1 MESLYTKYR
10 PAVFQDVVGQTHVVS
25 TLQNAVLEHKIG
37 HAYLFCGPR
46 GTGKTTMARLFA
58 KALLCASPQ
67 NGLPCGV
74 CETCKNIAQGIHPDV
89 FELDAASRTGVD
101 NVREEIID
109 RVNYAPLKGA
119 YKIYIIDEVH
129 MLTASAFN
137 ALLKTLEEPPSHVV
151 FILCT
156 TEPHK
161 ILATI
166 LSRVMRFDFHR
177 IKSDEMFAH
186 LQKVCTLEHF
196 SADDEALKL
205 IVEHAQGGMRDALS
219 SLEQISV
226 FGKGVISKRLVEDML
241 GATSQTNL
249 TALVQSL
256 ALRDTK
262 RLFEEIASLCEQG
275 KSIVQAACEL
285 AEYMRDVYLAKTLM
299 ESRLTLD
306 DYAELFTCG
315 VATSQLEA
323 DAQAFKNVR
332 HIAYVLNVVVDM
344 ISHIK
349 TAANPRLTFE
359 LYSCRMIHP
368 VVTNSSPALIKRL
381 EAVETQLAQLT
392 SGPSQ
397 QSGAFAAHAPVQHA
411 ARVQPVQKASV
422 QQSGY
427 QPLQQH
433 VQPYAP
439 QHVQQRAQQMP
450 QQPAQQQAQQMPQQP
465 VQPPIQAH
473 TSRPTQQPSQATA
486 APLSQGTADKSQLQR
501 MWKQVVDKLM
511 EVNPSRGSLLTNAE
525 IRSDDGTRLVIELPI
540 GSSFA
545 TKMLAEPSI
554 SALVQSCVA
563 PIFGNRKL
571 VYAESSLQQ
580 TNIAR
585 AHAAQTPAPKPIT
598 APAPSTSSVS
608 ISAPTPVSTP
618 PVATPAPVPAQA
630 PAVAPVPT
638 PSVAPAPAPQPK
650 SVSTPMPQPTQSVAP
665 QDTTPS
671 VQSASNGASSAR
683 AHEKTVAT
691 ETLPPSSPALSQQE
705 QDPQQTIPRKATRAQ
720 TQKILDM
727 LTEAFGEGVKPRIE
741 SRESLE

>member
-299 ESRLTLD
+299 EQHLTLD

-392 SGPSQ
+392 SGSPQ
-397 QSGAFAAHAPVQHA
+397 QSGLSAAHGPVQHTA
-411 ARVQPVQKASV
+411 HVQSASNTSV
-422 QQSGY
+422 QQR
-427 QPLQQH
+427 
-433 VQPYAP
+433 
-439 QHVQQRAQQMP
+439 VQQTP
-450 QQPAQQQAQQMPQQP
+450 QQPIQQQAQQMPQQP

-585 AHAAQTPAPKPIT
+585 THAAQIPAAKPIA

-630 PAVAPVPT
+630 PAAAPVPT
-638 PSVAPAPAPQPK
+638 PSVAPAPVPQPK
-650 SVSTPMPQPTQSVAP
+650 SVSTPTPQPTQSAAP
-665 QDTTPS
+665 QNATPS
-671 VQSASNGASSAR
+671 VQSVSNGASSAR

>member
-58 KALLCASPQ
+58 KALLCTSPQ

-137 ALLKTLEEPPSHVV
+137 ALLKTLEEPPAHVV

-177 IKSDEMFAH
+177 IKSDEMFVH

-285 AEYMRDVYLAKTLM
+285 AEYTRDVYLAKTLT
-299 ESRLTLD
+299 EQHLTLD
-306 DYAELFTCG
+306 DYAELFTCD

-392 SGPSQ
+392 SGSPQ
-397 QSGAFAAHAPVQHA
+397 QSGLSAAHAPVQHTA
-411 ARVQPVQKASV
+411 HVQSASNTSV
-422 QQSGY
+422 QQFRY
-427 QPLQQH
+427 QPLQQTA
-433 VQPYAP
+433 Q
-439 QHVQQRAQQMP
+439 QRVQQPMQQHAQQSI
-450 QQPAQQQAQQMPQQP
+450 QQQAQQMPQQP
-465 VQPPIQAH
+465 AQPPIQAH

-486 APLSQGTADKSQLQR
+486 EPLSQGTADKSQLQR

-585 AHAAQTPAPKPIT
+585 AHAAQTPAAKPIT
-598 APAPSTSSVS
+598 APAPSASSVS
-608 ISAPTPVSTP
+608 ISAPTPVSTT
-618 PVATPAPVPAQA
+618 PVATPAPASV
-630 PAVAPVPT
+630 PAVAPVSAPAPT
-638 PSVAPAPAPQPK
+638 PAPAPQPK
-650 SVSTPMPQPTQSVAP
+650 SVSTPTPQPTQSAAP
-665 QDTTPS
+665 QNAKPS
-671 VQSASNGASSAR
+671 SQSVSNGATSAR

-727 LTEAFGEGVKPRIE
+727 LTEAFGEGVKPRVE

>member
-58 KALLCASPQ
+58 KALLCTSPQ

-177 IKSDEMFAH
+177 IKGDEMFAH

-285 AEYMRDVYLAKTLM
+285 AEYTRDVYLAKTLM
-299 ESRLTLD
+299 ESRLALD

-392 SGPSQ
+392 SGYLQ
-397 QSGAFAAHAPVQHA
+397 QSGASTAHTPVQHE
-411 ARVQPVQKASV
+411 ARVQPAQKASV

-427 QPLQQH
+427 QPVQQPAQMRTP
-433 VQPYAP
+433 QPAQQRAQQMPQQPAQPPAP
-439 QHVQQRAQQMP
+439 QPVQQRAQQMP
-450 QQPAQQQAQQMPQQP
+450 QQPAQ
-465 VQPPIQAH
+465 PPIQA
-473 TSRPTQQPSQATA
+473 RKPQPAQQPSQATA
-486 APLSQGTADKSQLQR
+486 APMSQGTADKSQLQR
-501 MWKQVVDKLM
+501 MWKQTVDKLM

-525 IRSDDGTRLVIELPI
+525 IRSDDGVRLVIELPI

-585 AHAAQTPAPKPIT
+585 AQAAQTPATTPVAAPTPTPAIT
-598 APAPSTSSVS
+598 SAPGSAPAP
-608 ISAPTPVSTP
+608 A
-618 PVATPAPVPAQA
+618 PAPA
-630 PAVAPVPT
+630 PAAAPVPT

-650 SVSTPMPQPTQSVAP
+650 GVSTPTAKPMQPAAPQNAIPSAQSV
-665 QDTTPS
+665 S
-671 VQSASNGASSAR
+671 NSAASAR
-683 AHEKTVAT
+683 VHEKTVAP
-691 ETLPPSSPALSQQE
+691 ETVPSSSPTPSSQE
-705 QDPQQTIPRKATRAQ
+705 QDPQHTIPRKATRAQ

-727 LTEAFGEGVKPRIE
+727 LTEAFGEGVKPRME
-741 SRESLE
+741 TRETSE

>member
-58 KALLCASPQ
+58 KALLCTSPQ

-137 ALLKTLEEPPSHVV
+137 ALLKTLEEPPAHVV

-177 IKSDEMFAH
+177 IKGDEMFAH

-226 FGKGVISKRLVEDML
+226 FGKGVISKHLVEDML

-262 RLFEEIASLCEQG
+262 RLFEELASLCEQG

-299 ESRLTLD
+299 ESRLALD

-368 VVTNSSPALIKRL
+368 VLTNSSPALIKRL

-392 SGPSQ
+392 SGSPQ
-397 QSGAFAAHAPVQHA
+397 QSGLSAAHEPVQHTT
-411 ARVQPVQKASV
+411 RVQS
-422 QQSGY
+422 
-427 QPLQQH
+427 
-433 VQPYAP
+433 AP
-439 QHVQQRAQQMP
+439 KTSAQQRVQQMP
-450 QQPAQQQAQQMPQQP
+450 QQPAQ
-465 VQPPIQAH
+465 PPIQA
-473 TSRPTQQPSQATA
+473 RKPQPAQQPSQATA

-525 IRSDDGTRLVIELPI
+525 IRSDDGARLVIELPI

-585 AHAAQTPAPKPIT
+585 AHAVQTPATAPAAAPTPTPGIAP
-598 APAPSTSSVS
+598 APAPSAVL
-608 ISAPTPVSTP
+608 V
-618 PVATPAPVPAQA
+618 PAPA
-630 PAVAPVPT
+630 PAAAPVPT

-650 SVSTPMPQPTQSVAP
+650 GVSTPTAKPTQSAAP
-665 QDTTPS
+665 QNAVPS
-671 VQSASNGASSAR
+671 AQSVSHSTEPAR
-683 AHEKTVAT
+683 VHEKTAT
-691 ETLPPSSPALSQQE
+691 PETASSSSPTPSSQE
-705 QDPQQTIPRKATRAQ
+705 QDPQHTIPRKATRAQ

-727 LTEAFGEGVKPRIE
+727 LTEAFGEGVKPRME
-741 SRESLE
+741 TRESLE

>member
-58 KALLCASPQ
+58 KALLCTSPQ

-177 IKSDEMFAH
+177 IKGDEMFAH

-285 AEYMRDVYLAKTLM
+285 AEYTRDVYLAKTLM
-299 ESRLTLD
+299 ESRLALD

-392 SGPSQ
+392 SGSPQ
-397 QSGAFAAHAPVQHA
+397 QSGLSAAHGPVQHTA
-411 ARVQPVQKASV
+411 HVQSASNTSV
-422 QQSGY
+422 QQFRY
-427 QPLQQH
+427 QPLQQTA
-433 VQPYAP
+433 Q
-439 QHVQQRAQQMP
+439 QRVQQPMQQHAQQSI
-450 QQPAQQQAQQMPQQP
+450 QQQAQQMPQQP
-465 VQPPIQAH
+465 AQPPIQAH

-486 APLSQGTADKSQLQR
+486 APLSQGAADKSQLQR

-525 IRSDDGTRLVIELPI
+525 IRSDDGARLVIELPI

-585 AHAAQTPAPKPIT
+585 AHAAQTPAAKPIT
-598 APAPSTSSVS
+598 VPAPSTSSVS

-618 PVATPAPVPAQA
+618 SVATPAPVPAQA

-638 PSVAPAPAPQPK
+638 PSVAPTPAPQPK
-650 SVSTPMPQPTQSVAP
+650 SASTPTPQPTQSVAP
-665 QDTTPS
+665 QDTIPS

>member
-392 SGPSQ
+392 SGYLQ
-397 QSGAFAAHAPVQHA
+397 QSGASTAHTPVQHE
-411 ARVQPVQKASV
+411 ARVQPAQKASV

-427 QPLQQH
+427 QPVQQ
-433 VQPYAP
+433 PA
-439 QHVQQRAQQMP
+439 QQRAQQMP
-450 QQPAQQQAQQMPQQP
+450 QQPAQ
-465 VQPPIQAH
+465 PPIQA
-473 TSRPTQQPSQATA
+473 RVPQPAQQPSQATA
-486 APLSQGTADKSQLQR
+486 VPMSQGTADKSQLQR
-501 MWKQVVDKLM
+501 MWKQTVDKLM

-525 IRSDDGTRLVIELPI
+525 IRSDDGVRLVIELPI

-585 AHAAQTPAPKPIT
+585 AQAAQTPATAPVAAPTPTPAIT
-598 APAPSTSSVS
+598 SALGSAPAP
-608 ISAPTPVSTP
+608 A
-618 PVATPAPVPAQA
+618 PAPA
-630 PAVAPVPT
+630 PAAAPVPT

-650 SVSTPMPQPTQSVAP
+650 GVSTPTAKPTQPAAP
-665 QDTTPS
+665 QNAIPS
-671 VQSASNGASSAR
+671 AQSVSHSTEPAR
-683 AHEKTVAT
+683 AHEKTVAP
-691 ETLPPSSPALSQQE
+691 ETASSSSPTPSSQE
-705 QDPQQTIPRKATRAQ
+705 QDPQHAIPRKATRAQ

-727 LTEAFGEGVKPRIE
+727 LTEAFGEGVKPRME
-741 SRESLE
+741 TRETSE

>member
-58 KALLCASPQ
+58 KALLCTSPQ

-137 ALLKTLEEPPSHVV
+137 ALLKTLEEPPAHVV

-177 IKSDEMFAH
+177 IKGDEMFAH

-285 AEYMRDVYLAKTLM
+285 AEYTRDVYLAKTLM
-299 ESRLTLD
+299 ESRLALD

-368 VVTNSSPALIKRL
+368 VLTNSSPALIKRL

-392 SGPSQ
+392 SGSPQ
-397 QSGAFAAHAPVQHA
+397 QSGLSAAHEPVQHTT
-411 ARVQPVQKASV
+411 RVQS
-422 QQSGY
+422 
-427 QPLQQH
+427 
-433 VQPYAP
+433 AP
-439 QHVQQRAQQMP
+439 KTSAQQRVQQMP
-450 QQPAQQQAQQMPQQP
+450 QQPMQQQAQQMPQQP
-465 VQPPIQAH
+465 AQPPIQA
-473 TSRPTQQPSQATA
+473 RKPQPAQQPSQATA

-525 IRSDDGTRLVIELPI
+525 IRSDDGARLVIELPI

-585 AHAAQTPAPKPIT
+585 AHAAQIPAAKPIA

-630 PAVAPVPT
+630 PAAAPVPT

-650 SVSTPMPQPTQSVAP
+650 SVSTPTSQPTQSVAP
-665 QDTTPS
+665 QNATPS
-671 VQSASNGASSAR
+671 VQSVSNAAASAR
-683 AHEKTVAT
+683 AHEKTAT
-691 ETLPPSSPALSQQE
+691 PETVPSSSPASSSQE

>member
-285 AEYMRDVYLAKTLM
+285 AEYMRDVYLAKTLT
-299 ESRLTLD
+299 EQHLTLD
-306 DYAELFTCG
+306 DYAELFTCD

-392 SGPSQ
+392 SGSPQ
-397 QSGAFAAHAPVQHA
+397 QSGLSAAHAPVQHTA
-411 ARVQPVQKASV
+411 HVQSASNTSV
-422 QQSGY
+422 QQFRY
-427 QPLQQH
+427 QPLQQTA
-433 VQPYAP
+433 Q
-439 QHVQQRAQQMP
+439 QRVQQPMQQHAQQSI
-450 QQPAQQQAQQMPQQP
+450 QQQAQQMPQQP
-465 VQPPIQAH
+465 AQPPIQAH

-486 APLSQGTADKSQLQR
+486 EPLSQGTADKSQLQR

-585 AHAAQTPAPKPIT
+585 AHAAQTPAAKPIT
-598 APAPSTSSVS
+598 APAPSASSVS
-608 ISAPTPVSTP
+608 ISAPTPVSTT
-618 PVATPAPVPAQA
+618 PVATPAPASV
-630 PAVAPVPT
+630 PAVAPVSAPAPT
-638 PSVAPAPAPQPK
+638 PAPAPQPK
-650 SVSTPMPQPTQSVAP
+650 SVSTPTPQPTQSAAP
-665 QDTTPS
+665 QNAKPS
-671 VQSASNGASSAR
+671 SQSVSNGATSAR

-727 LTEAFGEGVKPRIE
+727 LTEAFGEGVKPRME
-741 SRESLE
+741 TRETSE

>member
-58 KALLCASPQ
+58 KALLCTSPQ

-177 IKSDEMFAH
+177 IKDDEMFAH

-285 AEYMRDVYLAKTLM
+285 AEYTRDVYLAKTLM
-299 ESRLTLD
+299 EQHLTLD

-392 SGPSQ
+392 SGSPQ
-397 QSGAFAAHAPVQHA
+397 QSGLSAAHGPVQHTA
-411 ARVQPVQKASV
+411 HVQSASNTSV
-422 QQSGY
+422 QQFRY
-427 QPLQQH
+427 QPLQQTA
-433 VQPYAP
+433 Q
-439 QHVQQRAQQMP
+439 QRVQQPMQQHAQQSM
-450 QQPAQQQAQQMPQQP
+450 QQQAQQMPQQP
-465 VQPPIQAH
+465 VQPPIQA
-473 TSRPTQQPSQATA
+473 RKPQPAQQPSQATA
-486 APLSQGTADKSQLQR
+486 APLSQGAADKSQLQR

-525 IRSDDGTRLVIELPI
+525 IRSDDGARLVIELPI

-585 AHAAQTPAPKPIT
+585 AHAAQTPAAKPIT
-598 APAPSTSSVS
+598 VPAPSTSSVS

-618 PVATPAPVPAQA
+618 SVATPAPVPAQA

-638 PSVAPAPAPQPK
+638 PSVAPTPAPQPK
-650 SVSTPMPQPTQSVAP
+650 SASTPTPQPTQSVAP

>member
-58 KALLCASPQ
+58 KALLCTSPQ
-67 NGLPCGV
+67 KGLPCGV

-299 ESRLTLD
+299 EQHLTLD

-392 SGPSQ
+392 SGSPQ
-397 QSGAFAAHAPVQHA
+397 QSGLSAAHGPVQHTA
-411 ARVQPVQKASV
+411 HVQSASNTSV
-422 QQSGY
+422 QQFRY
-427 QPLQQH
+427 QPLQQTA
-433 VQPYAP
+433 Q
-439 QHVQQRAQQMP
+439 QRVQQPMQQHAQQSI
-450 QQPAQQQAQQMPQQP
+450 QQQAQQMPQQP
-465 VQPPIQAH
+465 AQPPIQAH

-486 APLSQGTADKSQLQR
+486 EPLSQGTADKSQLQR

-525 IRSDDGTRLVIELPI
+525 IRSDDGVRLVIELPI

-585 AHAAQTPAPKPIT
+585 AQAAQIPATAPVAAPTPAPAI
-598 APAPSTSSVS
+598 APAPAPAP
-608 ISAPTPVSTP
+608 APTV
-618 PVATPAPVPAQA
+618 APVPA
-630 PAVAPVPT
+630 

-650 SVSTPMPQPTQSVAP
+650 GVSTPTAKPTQSAAP
-665 QDTTPS
+665 QNAVPS
-671 VQSASNGASSAR
+671 AQSVSHSTEPAR
-683 AHEKTVAT
+683 VHEKTAT
-691 ETLPPSSPALSQQE
+691 PETASSSSPTPSSQE
-705 QDPQQTIPRKATRAQ
+705 QDPQHTIPRKATRAQ

-727 LTEAFGEGVKPRIE
+727 LTEAFGEGVKPRME
-741 SRESLE
+741 TRESLE

>member
-177 IKSDEMFAH
+177 IKGDEMFAH

-392 SGPSQ
+392 SAPSQ

-411 ARVQPVQKASV
+411 ARVQPAQKASV

-427 QPLQQH
+427 QPLQQPAQTRTP
-433 VQPYAP
+433 QP
-439 QHVQQRAQQMP
+439 VQQRAQQMP
-450 QQPAQQQAQQMPQQP
+450 PQPAQPPIQTRTPQPAQQ
-465 VQPPIQAH
+465 
-473 TSRPTQQPSQATA
+473 PSQSIA
-486 APLSQGTADKSQLQR
+486 APISQGTADKSQLQR

-525 IRSDDGTRLVIELPI
+525 IRSDDGARLVIELPI

-585 AHAAQTPAPKPIT
+585 AQAAQTPATTPVAAPT
-598 APAPSTSSVS
+598 PAPAPSAV
-608 ISAPTPVSTP
+608 SAPAPAS
-618 PVATPAPVPAQA
+618 APV
-630 PAVAPVPT
+630 PAVAPVPA
-638 PSVAPAPAPQPK
+638 PSVAPAPTSQPK
-650 SVSTPMPQPTQSVAP
+650 GVSTPTAKPTQSAATQNAVPSAQSVSNSAAP
-665 QDTTPS
+665 
-671 VQSASNGASSAR
+671 AR
-683 AHEKTVAT
+683 VHEKTAT
-691 ETLPPSSPALSQQE
+691 PEAVPSSSPASSSQE
-705 QDPQQTIPRKATRAQ
+705 QDPQHTIPRKATRAQ

-727 LTEAFGEGVKPRIE
+727 LTEAFGEGVKPRME
-741 SRESLE
+741 TRESLE

>member
-58 KALLCASPQ
+58 KALLCTSPQ

-137 ALLKTLEEPPSHVV
+137 ALLKTLEEPPAHVV

-177 IKSDEMFAH
+177 IKGDEMFAH

-226 FGKGVISKRLVEDML
+226 FGKGVISKHLVEDML

-299 ESRLTLD
+299 ESRLALD

-368 VVTNSSPALIKRL
+368 VLTNSSPALIKRL

-392 SGPSQ
+392 SGSPQ
-397 QSGAFAAHAPVQHA
+397 QSGLSAAHEPVQHTT
-411 ARVQPVQKASV
+411 RVQS
-422 QQSGY
+422 
-427 QPLQQH
+427 
-433 VQPYAP
+433 AP
-439 QHVQQRAQQMP
+439 KTSAQQRVQQMP
-450 QQPAQQQAQQMPQQP
+450 QQPMQQQAQQMPQQP
-465 VQPPIQAH
+465 AQPPIQA
-473 TSRPTQQPSQATA
+473 RKPQPAQQPSQATA

-525 IRSDDGTRLVIELPI
+525 IRSDDGARLVIELPI

-585 AHAAQTPAPKPIT
+585 AHAVQTPATAPAAAPTPTPGIAP
-598 APAPSTSSVS
+598 APAPSAVL
-608 ISAPTPVSTP
+608 V
-618 PVATPAPVPAQA
+618 PAPA
-630 PAVAPVPT
+630 PAAAPVPT

-650 SVSTPMPQPTQSVAP
+650 SVSTPTSQPTQSVAP
-665 QDTTPS
+665 QNATPS
-671 VQSASNGASSAR
+671 VQSVSNAAASAR
-683 AHEKTVAT
+683 AHEKTAT
-691 ETLPPSSPALSQQE
+691 PETVPSSSPASSSQE

-727 LTEAFGEGVKPRIE
+727 LTEAFGEGVKPRME

>member
-299 ESRLTLD
+299 EQHLTLD

-368 VVTNSSPALIKRL
+368 VLTNSSPALIKRL

-392 SGPSQ
+392 SGSPQ
-397 QSGAFAAHAPVQHA
+397 QSGLSAAHAPVQHT
-411 ARVQPVQKASV
+411 ARVQSASNTSV
-422 QQSGY
+422 QQSRY
-427 QPLQQH
+427 QPLQQPA
-433 VQPYAP
+433 Q
-439 QHVQQRAQQMP
+439 QRVQQSIQQQAQQP
-450 QQPAQQQAQQMPQQP
+450 IQQQAQQMPQQP
-465 VQPPIQAH
+465 VQPPIQA
-473 TSRPTQQPSQATA
+473 RKPQPTQQPSQATA

-585 AHAAQTPAPKPIT
+585 AHAAQTPAAKPIT
-598 APAPSTSSVS
+598 VPAPSTSSVS

-618 PVATPAPVPAQA
+618 SVATPAPVPAQA

-650 SVSTPMPQPTQSVAP
+650 GVSTPTSQPKQSVAP
-665 QDTTPS
+665 QNATPS

-683 AHEKTVAT
+683 AHEKTVAP
-691 ETLPPSSPALSQQE
+691 ETASSSSPTPSSQE
-705 QDPQQTIPRKATRAQ
+705 QDPQHAIPRKATRAQ

-727 LTEAFGEGVKPRIE
+727 LTEAFGEGVKPRME
-741 SRESLE
+741 TRETSE

>member
-58 KALLCASPQ
+58 KALLCTSPQ

-137 ALLKTLEEPPSHVV
+137 ALLKTLEEPPAHVV

-177 IKSDEMFAH
+177 IKGDEMFAH

-285 AEYMRDVYLAKTLM
+285 AEYTRDVYLAKTLM
-299 ESRLTLD
+299 ESRLALD

-392 SGPSQ
+392 SGSPQ
-397 QSGAFAAHAPVQHA
+397 QSGLSAAHAPVQHTA
-411 ARVQPVQKASV
+411 HVQSASNTSV
-422 QQSGY
+422 QQFRY
-427 QPLQQH
+427 QPLQQTA
-433 VQPYAP
+433 Q
-439 QHVQQRAQQMP
+439 QRVQQPMQQHAQQSI
-450 QQPAQQQAQQMPQQP
+450 QQQAQQMPQQP
-465 VQPPIQAH
+465 AQPPIQAH

-486 APLSQGTADKSQLQR
+486 EPLSQGTADKSQLQR

-525 IRSDDGTRLVIELPI
+525 IRSDDGARLVIELPI

-585 AHAAQTPAPKPIT
+585 AHAAQIPAAKPIA

-608 ISAPTPVSTP
+608 ISAPTPVSTT

-638 PSVAPAPAPQPK
+638 PSVAPQPK
-650 SVSTPMPQPTQSVAP
+650 TVSTPTPQPTQSVAP
-665 QDTTPS
+665 QNATPS
-671 VQSASNGASSAR
+671 VQSASNNVASTH

-691 ETLPPSSPALSQQE
+691 ETVPPSSPAPFQQE

>member
-58 KALLCASPQ
+58 KALLCTSPQ

-450 QQPAQQQAQQMPQQP
+450 QQP
-465 VQPPIQAH
+465 VQPPIQA
-473 TSRPTQQPSQATA
+473 RKPQLAQQPSQATA

-525 IRSDDGTRLVIELPI
+525 IRSDDGVRLVIELPI

-585 AHAAQTPAPKPIT
+585 AQAAQIPATAPVAAPTPAPAI
-598 APAPSTSSVS
+598 APAP
-608 ISAPTPVSTP
+608 A
-618 PVATPAPVPAQA
+618 
-630 PAVAPVPT
+630 

-650 SVSTPMPQPTQSVAP
+650 GVSTPTAKPTQSAAP
-665 QDTTPS
+665 QNAVPS
-671 VQSASNGASSAR
+671 AQSVSHSTEPAR
-683 AHEKTVAT
+683 VHEKTAT
-691 ETLPPSSPALSQQE
+691 PETASSSSPTPSSQE

>member
-58 KALLCASPQ
+58 KALLCTSPQ

-177 IKSDEMFAH
+177 IKGDEMFAH

-226 FGKGVISKRLVEDML
+226 FGKGVISKHLVEDML

-299 ESRLTLD
+299 ESRLALD

-368 VVTNSSPALIKRL
+368 VLTNSSPALIKRL

-392 SGPSQ
+392 SGSPQ
-397 QSGAFAAHAPVQHA
+397 QSGLSAAHEPVQHTT
-411 ARVQPVQKASV
+411 RVQS
-422 QQSGY
+422 
-427 QPLQQH
+427 
-433 VQPYAP
+433 AP
-439 QHVQQRAQQMP
+439 KTSAQQRVQQMP
-450 QQPAQQQAQQMPQQP
+450 QQPMQQQAQQMPQQP
-465 VQPPIQAH
+465 AQPPIQA
-473 TSRPTQQPSQATA
+473 RKPQPAQQPSQATA

-525 IRSDDGTRLVIELPI
+525 IRSDDGARLVIELPI

-585 AHAAQTPAPKPIT
+585 AQAAQIPATAPAAAPTPTPGIAP
-598 APAPSTSSVS
+598 APAPSAVL
-608 ISAPTPVSTP
+608 V
-618 PVATPAPVPAQA
+618 PAPA
-630 PAVAPVPT
+630 PAAAPVPT

-650 SVSTPMPQPTQSVAP
+650 SVSTPTSQPTQSVAP
-665 QDTTPS
+665 QNATPS
-671 VQSASNGASSAR
+671 VQSVSNAAASAR
-683 AHEKTVAT
+683 AHEKTAT
-691 ETLPPSSPALSQQE
+691 PETVPSSSPASSSQE

-727 LTEAFGEGVKPRIE
+727 LTEAFGEGVKPRME

>member
-58 KALLCASPQ
+58 KALLCTSPQ

-137 ALLKTLEEPPSHVV
+137 ALLKTLEEPPAHVV

-177 IKSDEMFAH
+177 IKGDEMFAH

-299 ESRLTLD
+299 ESRLALD

-392 SGPSQ
+392 SGSPQ
-397 QSGAFAAHAPVQHA
+397 QSGLSAAHAPVQHTA
-411 ARVQPVQKASV
+411 HVQSASNTSV
-422 QQSGY
+422 QQFRY
-427 QPLQQH
+427 QPLQQTA
-433 VQPYAP
+433 Q
-439 QHVQQRAQQMP
+439 QRVQQPMQQHAQQSI
-450 QQPAQQQAQQMPQQP
+450 QQQAQQMPQQP
-465 VQPPIQAH
+465 AQPPIQAH

-486 APLSQGTADKSQLQR
+486 EPLSQGTADKSQLQR

-585 AHAAQTPAPKPIT
+585 AHAAQIPAAKPIA

-650 SVSTPMPQPTQSVAP
+650 SASTPTLQPTQSVAP
-665 QDTTPS
+665 QNTTPS
-671 VQSASNGASSAR
+671 VQSVSNGAASAR

-691 ETLPPSSPALSQQE
+691 EPSHPSSPALSQQE

>member
-392 SGPSQ
+392 SGYLQ
-397 QSGAFAAHAPVQHA
+397 QSGASTAHTPVQHE
-411 ARVQPVQKASV
+411 ARVQPAQKASV

-427 QPLQQH
+427 QPVQQ
-433 VQPYAP
+433 PA
-439 QHVQQRAQQMP
+439 QQRAQQMP
-450 QQPAQQQAQQMPQQP
+450 QQPAQ
-465 VQPPIQAH
+465 PPIQA
-473 TSRPTQQPSQATA
+473 RVPQPAQQPSQATA
-486 APLSQGTADKSQLQR
+486 VPMSQGTADKSQLQR
-501 MWKQVVDKLM
+501 MWKQTVDKLM

-525 IRSDDGTRLVIELPI
+525 IRSDDGVRLVIELPI

-585 AHAAQTPAPKPIT
+585 AQAAQTPATTPVAAPTPTPAIT
-598 APAPSTSSVS
+598 SAPGSAPAP
-608 ISAPTPVSTP
+608 A
-618 PVATPAPVPAQA
+618 PAPA
-630 PAVAPVPT
+630 PAAAPVPT

>member
-285 AEYMRDVYLAKTLM
+285 AEYMRDVYLAKTLT
-299 ESRLTLD
+299 EQHLTLD
-306 DYAELFTCG
+306 DYAELFTCD

-392 SGPSQ
+392 SGYLQ
-397 QSGAFAAHAPVQHA
+397 QSGLSAAHAPVQHTA
-411 ARVQPVQKASV
+411 HVQSASNTSV
-422 QQSGY
+422 QQFRY
-427 QPLQQH
+427 QPLQQTA
-433 VQPYAP
+433 Q
-439 QHVQQRAQQMP
+439 QRVQQPMQQHAQQSI
-450 QQPAQQQAQQMPQQP
+450 QQQAQQMPQQP
-465 VQPPIQAH
+465 AQPPIQAH

-486 APLSQGTADKSQLQR
+486 EPLSQGTADKSQLQR

-585 AHAAQTPAPKPIT
+585 AHAAQTPAAKPIT
-598 APAPSTSSVS
+598 APAPSASSVS
-608 ISAPTPVSTP
+608 ISAPTPVSTT
-618 PVATPAPVPAQA
+618 PVATPAPASV
-630 PAVAPVPT
+630 PAVAPVSAPAPT
-638 PSVAPAPAPQPK
+638 PAPAPQPK
-650 SVSTPMPQPTQSVAP
+650 SVSTPTPQPTQSAAP
-665 QDTTPS
+665 QNAKPS
-671 VQSASNGASSAR
+671 SQSVSNGATSAR
-683 AHEKTVAT
+683 AHEKPLAT
-691 ETLPPSSPALSQQE
+691 EPAHPSSPALSQQE

-727 LTEAFGEGVKPRIE
+727 LTEAFGEGVKPRVE

>member
-58 KALLCASPQ
+58 KALLCTSPQ

-177 IKSDEMFAH
+177 IKGDEMFAH

-226 FGKGVISKRLVEDML
+226 FGKGVISKHLVEDML

-299 ESRLTLD
+299 ESRLALD

-368 VVTNSSPALIKRL
+368 VLTNSSPALIKRL

-392 SGPSQ
+392 SGSPQ
-397 QSGAFAAHAPVQHA
+397 QSGLSAAHEPVQHTT
-411 ARVQPVQKASV
+411 RVQS
-422 QQSGY
+422 
-427 QPLQQH
+427 
-433 VQPYAP
+433 AP
-439 QHVQQRAQQMP
+439 KTSAQQRVQQMP
-450 QQPAQQQAQQMPQQP
+450 QQPMQQQAQQMPQQP
-465 VQPPIQAH
+465 AQPPIQA
-473 TSRPTQQPSQATA
+473 RKPQPAQQPSQATA

-525 IRSDDGTRLVIELPI
+525 IRSDDGARLVIELPI

-585 AHAAQTPAPKPIT
+585 TPAAQIPAAKPIA

-630 PAVAPVPT
+630 PAAAPVPT

-650 SVSTPMPQPTQSVAP
+650 SVSTPTSQPTQSVAP
-665 QDTTPS
+665 QNATPS
-671 VQSASNGASSAR
+671 VQSVSNAAASAR
-683 AHEKTVAT
+683 AHEKTAT
-691 ETLPPSSPALSQQE
+691 PETVPSSSPASSSQE

>member
-177 IKSDEMFAH
+177 IKGDEMFAH

-285 AEYMRDVYLAKTLM
+285 AEYMRDVYLVKTLM
-299 ESRLTLD
+299 ESRLALD

-392 SGPSQ
+392 SGYLQ
-397 QSGAFAAHAPVQHA
+397 QSGASTAHTPVQHE
-411 ARVQPVQKASV
+411 ARVQPAQKASV

-427 QPLQQH
+427 QPVQQ
-433 VQPYAP
+433 PA
-439 QHVQQRAQQMP
+439 QQRAQQMP
-450 QQPAQQQAQQMPQQP
+450 QQPAQ
-465 VQPPIQAH
+465 PPIQA
-473 TSRPTQQPSQATA
+473 RVPQPAQQPSQATA
-486 APLSQGTADKSQLQR
+486 VPMSQGTADKSQLQR
-501 MWKQVVDKLM
+501 MWKQTVDKLM

-525 IRSDDGTRLVIELPI
+525 IRSDDGVRLVIELPI

-585 AHAAQTPAPKPIT
+585 AQAAQTPATAPVAAPTPTPAIT
-598 APAPSTSSVS
+598 SALGSAPAP
-608 ISAPTPVSTP
+608 A
-618 PVATPAPVPAQA
+618 PAPA
-630 PAVAPVPT
+630 PAAAPVPT

-650 SVSTPMPQPTQSVAP
+650 GVSTPTAKPTQPAAP
-665 QDTTPS
+665 QNAIPS
-671 VQSASNGASSAR
+671 AQSVSHSTEPAR
-683 AHEKTVAT
+683 AHEKTVAP
-691 ETLPPSSPALSQQE
+691 ETASSSSPTPSSQE
-705 QDPQQTIPRKATRAQ
+705 QDPQHAIPRKATRAQ

-727 LTEAFGEGVKPRIE
+727 LTEAFGEGVKPRME
-741 SRESLE
+741 TRETSE

>member
-58 KALLCASPQ
+58 KALLCTSPQ

-285 AEYMRDVYLAKTLM
+285 AEYMRDVYLAKTLT
-299 ESRLTLD
+299 EQHLTLD
-306 DYAELFTCG
+306 DYAELFTCD

-392 SGPSQ
+392 SGSPQ
-397 QSGAFAAHAPVQHA
+397 QSGLSAAHAPVQHTA
-411 ARVQPVQKASV
+411 HVQSASNTSV
-422 QQSGY
+422 QQFRY
-427 QPLQQH
+427 QPLQQTA
-433 VQPYAP
+433 Q
-439 QHVQQRAQQMP
+439 QRVQQPMQQHAQQSI
-450 QQPAQQQAQQMPQQP
+450 QQQAQQMPQQP
-465 VQPPIQAH
+465 AQPPIQAH

-486 APLSQGTADKSQLQR
+486 EPLSQGTADKSQLQR

-545 TKMLAEPSI
+545 TKMLAEHSI

-585 AHAAQTPAPKPIT
+585 AHAAQIPAAKPIA

-650 SVSTPMPQPTQSVAP
+650 SASTPTLQPTQSVAP
-665 QDTTPS
+665 QNTTPS
-671 VQSASNGASSAR
+671 VQSVSNGAASAR

-691 ETLPPSSPALSQQE
+691 EPSHPSSPALSQQE

>member
-58 KALLCASPQ
+58 KALLCTSPQ

-177 IKSDEMFAH
+177 IKGDEMFAH

-226 FGKGVISKRLVEDML
+226 FGKGIISKRLVEDML

-285 AEYMRDVYLAKTLM
+285 AEYTRDVYLAKTLM
-299 ESRLTLD
+299 ESRLALD

-392 SGPSQ
+392 SGYLQ
-397 QSGAFAAHAPVQHA
+397 QSGASTAHTPVQHE
-411 ARVQPVQKASV
+411 ARVQPAQKASV

-427 QPLQQH
+427 QPVQQPAQMRTP
-433 VQPYAP
+433 QPA
-439 QHVQQRAQQMP
+439 QQRAQQMP
-450 QQPAQQQAQQMPQQP
+450 QQPAQQRVQQMPQQP
-465 VQPPIQAH
+465 AQPPIQA
-473 TSRPTQQPSQATA
+473 RKPQPAQQPSQATA
-486 APLSQGTADKSQLQR
+486 APMSQGTADKSQLQR
-501 MWKQVVDKLM
+501 MWKQTVDKLM

-525 IRSDDGTRLVIELPI
+525 IRSDDGVRLVIELPI

-585 AHAAQTPAPKPIT
+585 AQAAQTPATAPVAAPTPAPTIASVPGS
-598 APAPSTSSVS
+598 APAPAPAP
-608 ISAPTPVSTP
+608 APTV
-618 PVATPAPVPAQA
+618 TPAPA
-630 PAVAPVPT
+630 

-650 SVSTPMPQPTQSVAP
+650 GVSTPTAKPMQPAAPQNAIPSAQSV
-665 QDTTPS
+665 S
-671 VQSASNGASSAR
+671 NSAASAR
-683 AHEKTVAT
+683 AHEKTVAP
-691 ETLPPSSPALSQQE
+691 ETASSSSPTPSSQE
-705 QDPQQTIPRKATRAQ
+705 QDPQHAIPRKATRAQ

-727 LTEAFGEGVKPRIE
+727 LTEAFGEGVKPRME
-741 SRESLE
+741 TRETSE

>member
-299 ESRLTLD
+299 EQHLTLD

-392 SGPSQ
+392 SGSPQ
-397 QSGAFAAHAPVQHA
+397 QSGLSAAHGPVQHTA
-411 ARVQPVQKASV
+411 HVQSASNTSV
-422 QQSGY
+422 QQSRY
-427 QPLQQH
+427 QPLQQTA
-433 VQPYAP
+433 Q
-439 QHVQQRAQQMP
+439 QRVQQPMQQHAQQSI
-450 QQPAQQQAQQMPQQP
+450 QQQAQQMPQQP
-465 VQPPIQAH
+465 AQPPIQAH

-563 PIFGNRKL
+563 LIFGNRKL

-585 AHAAQTPAPKPIT
+585 AQAAQTPATTPVAAPTPTPAIT
-598 APAPSTSSVS
+598 SAPGSAPAP
-608 ISAPTPVSTP
+608 A
-618 PVATPAPVPAQA
+618 PAPA
-630 PAVAPVPT
+630 PAAAPVPT

-650 SVSTPMPQPTQSVAP
+650 SASTPTLQPTQSVAP
-665 QDTTPS
+665 QNTTPS

-683 AHEKTVAT
+683 AHEKTVAP
-691 ETLPPSSPALSQQE
+691 ETASSSSPTPSSQE
-705 QDPQQTIPRKATRAQ
+705 QDPQHAIPRKATRAQ

-727 LTEAFGEGVKPRIE
+727 LTEAFGEGVKPRME
-741 SRESLE
+741 TRETSE

>member
-58 KALLCASPQ
+58 KALLCTSPQ

-299 ESRLTLD
+299 EQHLTLD

-392 SGPSQ
+392 SGSPQ
-397 QSGAFAAHAPVQHA
+397 QSGLSAAHEPVQHTT
-411 ARVQPVQKASV
+411 RVQS
-422 QQSGY
+422 
-427 QPLQQH
+427 
-433 VQPYAP
+433 AP
-439 QHVQQRAQQMP
+439 KTSAQQRVQQMP
-450 QQPAQQQAQQMPQQP
+450 QQPMQQQAQQMPQQP
-465 VQPPIQAH
+465 AQPPIQA
-473 TSRPTQQPSQATA
+473 RKPQPAQQPSQATA

-525 IRSDDGTRLVIELPI
+525 IRSDDGARLVIELPI

-585 AHAAQTPAPKPIT
+585 AHAVQTPATAPAAAPTPTPGIAP
-598 APAPSTSSVS
+598 APAPSAVLVP
-608 ISAPTPVSTP
+608 APAP
-618 PVATPAPVPAQA
+618 AAAPVPA
-630 PAVAPVPT
+630 
-638 PSVAPAPAPQPK
+638 PSVAPAPVPQPK
-650 SVSTPMPQPTQSVAP
+650 GVSTPTAKPTQSAAP
-665 QDTTPS
+665 QNAVPS
-671 VQSASNGASSAR
+671 AQSVSHGTEPAR
-683 AHEKTVAT
+683 AHEKTVAP
-691 ETLPPSSPALSQQE
+691 ETVPSSSPASSSQE
-705 QDPQQTIPRKATRAQ
+705 QDPQHTIPRKATRAQ

-727 LTEAFGEGVKPRIE
+727 LTEAFGEGVKPRME
-741 SRESLE
+741 TRETSE

>member
-58 KALLCASPQ
+58 KALLCTSPQ

-177 IKSDEMFAH
+177 IKSDEMFVH

-299 ESRLTLD
+299 EQHLTLD

-368 VVTNSSPALIKRL
+368 VVTNSSSALIKRL

-392 SGPSQ
+392 SRSPQ
-397 QSGAFAAHAPVQHA
+397 QSGLSAAHAPVQHT
-411 ARVQPVQKASV
+411 ARVQSASNTSV
-422 QQSGY
+422 QQSRY
-427 QPLQQH
+427 QPLQQPA
-433 VQPYAP
+433 Q
-439 QHVQQRAQQMP
+439 QRVQQSIQQQAQQP
-450 QQPAQQQAQQMPQQP
+450 IQQQAQQMPQQP
-465 VQPPIQAH
+465 VQPPIQAR
-473 TSRPTQQPSQATA
+473 TPQPAQQPSQAIA

-525 IRSDDGTRLVIELPI
+525 IRSDDGVRLVIELPI

-585 AHAAQTPAPKPIT
+585 AQAAQIPATAPVAAPTPAPAI
-598 APAPSTSSVS
+598 APAP
-608 ISAPTPVSTP
+608 A
-618 PVATPAPVPAQA
+618 
-630 PAVAPVPT
+630 

-650 SVSTPMPQPTQSVAP
+650 SVSTPTSQPTQSVAP
-665 QDTTPS
+665 QNATPS
-671 VQSASNGASSAR
+671 VQSVSNAAASAR
-683 AHEKTVAT
+683 AHEKTAT
-691 ETLPPSSPALSQQE
+691 PETVPSSSPASSSQE

>member
-58 KALLCASPQ
+58 KALLCTSPQ

-177 IKSDEMFAH
+177 IKSDEMFVH

-256 ALRDTK
+256 ALCDTK

-299 ESRLTLD
+299 EQHLTLD

-368 VVTNSSPALIKRL
+368 VVTNSSSALIKRL

-392 SGPSQ
+392 SRSPQ
-397 QSGAFAAHAPVQHA
+397 QSGLSAAHAPVQHT
-411 ARVQPVQKASV
+411 ARVQSASNTSV
-422 QQSGY
+422 QQSRY
-427 QPLQQH
+427 QPLQQPA
-433 VQPYAP
+433 Q
-439 QHVQQRAQQMP
+439 QRVQQSIQQQAQQP
-450 QQPAQQQAQQMPQQP
+450 IQQQAQQMPQQP
-465 VQPPIQAH
+465 VQPPIQA
-473 TSRPTQQPSQATA
+473 RKPQPTQQPSQATA

-585 AHAAQTPAPKPIT
+585 AHAAQIPAAKPIA

-608 ISAPTPVSTP
+608 ISAPTPVSTT

-630 PAVAPVPT
+630 PAAAPVPT

-650 SVSTPMPQPTQSVAP
+650 GVSTPTAKPMQPAAPQNAIPSAQSV
-665 QDTTPS
+665 S
-671 VQSASNGASSAR
+671 NSAASAR
-683 AHEKTVAT
+683 AHEKTVAP
-691 ETLPPSSPALSQQE
+691 ETASSSSPTPSSQE
-705 QDPQQTIPRKATRAQ
+705 QDPQHAIPRKATRAQ

-727 LTEAFGEGVKPRIE
+727 LTEAFGEGVKPRME
-741 SRESLE
+741 TRETSE

>member
-285 AEYMRDVYLAKTLM
+285 AEYTRDVYLAKTLM
-299 ESRLTLD
+299 EQHLTLD

-392 SGPSQ
+392 SGSPQ
-397 QSGAFAAHAPVQHA
+397 QSGLSAAHAPVQHTA
-411 ARVQPVQKASV
+411 HVQSAPNTSV
-422 QQSGY
+422 QQSRY
-427 QPLQQH
+427 QPLQQPA
-433 VQPYAP
+433 Q
-439 QHVQQRAQQMP
+439 QRVQQPMQQHAQQSI
-450 QQPAQQQAQQMPQQP
+450 QQQAQQMPQQP
-465 VQPPIQAH
+465 AQPPIQAH

-486 APLSQGTADKSQLQR
+486 EPLSQGTADKSQLQR

-525 IRSDDGTRLVIELPI
+525 IRSDDGVRLVIELPI

-585 AHAAQTPAPKPIT
+585 AQAAQIPATAPVAAPTPAPAI
-598 APAPSTSSVS
+598 APAPAPAP
-608 ISAPTPVSTP
+608 APT
-618 PVATPAPVPAQA
+618 
-630 PAVAPVPT
+630 VAPVPV

-650 SVSTPMPQPTQSVAP
+650 GVSTPTAKPTQSAAP
-665 QDTTPS
+665 QNAVPS
-671 VQSASNGASSAR
+671 AQSVSHSTEPAR
-683 AHEKTVAT
+683 VHEKTAT
-691 ETLPPSSPALSQQE
+691 PETASSSSPTPSSQE

-741 SRESLE
+741 SRETSE

>member
-58 KALLCASPQ
+58 KALLCTSPQ

-137 ALLKTLEEPPSHVV
+137 ALLKTLEEPPAHVV

-177 IKSDEMFAH
+177 IKGDEMFTH

-226 FGKGVISKRLVEDML
+226 FGKGVISKHLVEDML

-262 RLFEEIASLCEQG
+262 RLFVEIASLCEQG

-299 ESRLTLD
+299 ESRLALD

-368 VVTNSSPALIKRL
+368 VLTNSSPALIKRL

-392 SGPSQ
+392 SGSPQ
-397 QSGAFAAHAPVQHA
+397 QSGLSAAHEPVQHTT
-411 ARVQPVQKASV
+411 RVQS
-422 QQSGY
+422 
-427 QPLQQH
+427 
-433 VQPYAP
+433 AP
-439 QHVQQRAQQMP
+439 KTSAQQRVQQMP
-450 QQPAQQQAQQMPQQP
+450 QQPMQQQAQQMPQQP
-465 VQPPIQAH
+465 AQPPIQA
-473 TSRPTQQPSQATA
+473 RKPQPAQQPSQATA

-525 IRSDDGTRLVIELPI
+525 IRSDDGARLVIELPI

-585 AHAAQTPAPKPIT
+585 AHAVQTPATAPAAAPTPTPGIAP
-598 APAPSTSSVS
+598 APAPSAVL
-608 ISAPTPVSTP
+608 V
-618 PVATPAPVPAQA
+618 PAPA
-630 PAVAPVPT
+630 PAAAPVPT

-650 SVSTPMPQPTQSVAP
+650 SVSTPTSQPTQSVAP
-665 QDTTPS
+665 QNATPS
-671 VQSASNGASSAR
+671 VQSVSNAAASAR
-683 AHEKTVAT
+683 AHEKTAT
-691 ETLPPSSPALSQQE
+691 PETVPSSSPASSSQE

-727 LTEAFGEGVKPRIE
+727 LTEAFGEGVKPRME

>member
-58 KALLCASPQ
+58 KALLCTSPQ

-137 ALLKTLEEPPSHVV
+137 ALLKTLEEPPAHVV

-177 IKSDEMFAH
+177 IKGDEMFAH

-226 FGKGVISKRLVEDML
+226 FGKGVISKHLVEDML

-299 ESRLTLD
+299 ESRLALD

-368 VVTNSSPALIKRL
+368 VLTNSSPALIKRL

-392 SGPSQ
+392 SGYLQ
-397 QSGAFAAHAPVQHA
+397 QSGASTAHTPVQHE
-411 ARVQPVQKASV
+411 ARVQPAQKASV

-427 QPLQQH
+427 QPVQQ
-433 VQPYAP
+433 PA
-439 QHVQQRAQQMP
+439 QQRAQQMP
-450 QQPAQQQAQQMPQQP
+450 QQPAQ
-465 VQPPIQAH
+465 PPIQA
-473 TSRPTQQPSQATA
+473 RVPQPAQQPSQATA
-486 APLSQGTADKSQLQR
+486 VPMSQGTADKSQLQR
-501 MWKQVVDKLM
+501 MWKQTVDKLM

-525 IRSDDGTRLVIELPI
+525 IRSDDGVRLVIELPI

-585 AHAAQTPAPKPIT
+585 AQAAQTPATAPVAAPTPTPAIT
-598 APAPSTSSVS
+598 SALGSAPAP
-608 ISAPTPVSTP
+608 A
-618 PVATPAPVPAQA
+618 PAPA
-630 PAVAPVPT
+630 PAAAPVPT

-650 SVSTPMPQPTQSVAP
+650 GVSTPTAKPTQPAAP
-665 QDTTPS
+665 QNAIPS
-671 VQSASNGASSAR
+671 AQSVSHSTEPAR
-683 AHEKTVAT
+683 AHEKTVAP
-691 ETLPPSSPALSQQE
+691 ETASSSSPTPSSQE
-705 QDPQQTIPRKATRAQ
+705 QDPQHTIPRKATRAQ

-727 LTEAFGEGVKPRIE
+727 LTEAFGEGVKPRME
-741 SRESLE
+741 TRETSE

>member
-58 KALLCASPQ
+58 KALLCTSPQ

-137 ALLKTLEEPPSHVV
+137 ALLKTLEEPPAHVV

-177 IKSDEMFAH
+177 IKGDEMFAH

-226 FGKGVISKRLVEDML
+226 FGKGVISKHLVEDML

-299 ESRLTLD
+299 EQHLTLD

-392 SGPSQ
+392 SGSPQ
-397 QSGAFAAHAPVQHA
+397 QSGLSAAHGPVQHTA
-411 ARVQPVQKASV
+411 HVQSASNTSV
-422 QQSGY
+422 QQFRY
-427 QPLQQH
+427 QPLQQTA
-433 VQPYAP
+433 Q
-439 QHVQQRAQQMP
+439 QRVQQPMQQHAQQSI
-450 QQPAQQQAQQMPQQP
+450 QQQAQQMPQQP
-465 VQPPIQAH
+465 AQPPIQAH

-486 APLSQGTADKSQLQR
+486 EPLSQGTADKSQLQR

-525 IRSDDGTRLVIELPI
+525 IRSDDGVRLVIELPI

-585 AHAAQTPAPKPIT
+585 AHAAQTPAAKPIT
-598 APAPSTSSVS
+598 VPAPSTSSVS

-618 PVATPAPVPAQA
+618 SVATPAPVPAQA

-638 PSVAPAPAPQPK
+638 PSVPPAPAPQPK
-650 SVSTPMPQPTQSVAP
+650 SVSTPTPQPTKSVAP
-665 QDTTPS
+665 QNATPS
-671 VQSASNGASSAR
+671 VQSVSNGAASAR

-720 TQKILDM
+720 TQKILNM

>member
-74 CETCKNIAQGIHPDV
+74 CETCKNIAQGIHLDV

-299 ESRLTLD
+299 EQHLTLD
-306 DYAELFTCG
+306 DYAELFTCD

-392 SGPSQ
+392 SGSPQ
-397 QSGAFAAHAPVQHA
+397 QSGLSAAHGPVQHTA
-411 ARVQPVQKASV
+411 HVQSASNTSV
-422 QQSGY
+422 QQR
-427 QPLQQH
+427 
-433 VQPYAP
+433 
-439 QHVQQRAQQMP
+439 VQQTP
-450 QQPAQQQAQQMPQQP
+450 QQPIQQQAQQMPQQP
-465 VQPPIQAH
+465 AQPPIQAH

-585 AHAAQTPAPKPIT
+585 AHAAQIPAAKPIA

-608 ISAPTPVSTP
+608 ISAPAPVSAP

-638 PSVAPAPAPQPK
+638 PSVAPQPK
-650 SVSTPMPQPTQSVAP
+650 TVSTPTPQPTQSVAP

>member
-58 KALLCASPQ
+58 KALLCTSPQ

-137 ALLKTLEEPPSHVV
+137 ALLKTLEEPPAHVV

-177 IKSDEMFAH
+177 IKGDEMFAH

-226 FGKGVISKRLVEDML
+226 FGKGVISKHLVEDML

-299 ESRLTLD
+299 ESRLALD

-368 VVTNSSPALIKRL
+368 VLTNSSPALIKRL

-392 SGPSQ
+392 SGSPQ
-397 QSGAFAAHAPVQHA
+397 QSGLSAAHEPVQHTT
-411 ARVQPVQKASV
+411 RVQSAPKTSAQQRV
-422 QQSGY
+422 QQT
-427 QPLQQH
+427 
-433 VQPYAP
+433 
-439 QHVQQRAQQMP
+439 P
-450 QQPAQQQAQQMPQQP
+450 QQPAQQQAQQMPQQS
-465 VQPPIQAH
+465 VQPPIQSH

-486 APLSQGTADKSQLQR
+486 AHLSQGTADKSQLQR

-585 AHAAQTPAPKPIT
+585 THAAQIPAAKPI
-598 APAPSTSSVS
+598 APPAPSTSSVS

-630 PAVAPVPT
+630 PAAAPVPT

-650 SVSTPMPQPTQSVAP
+650 SVSTPTSQPTQSVAP
-665 QDTTPS
+665 QNATPS
-671 VQSASNGASSAR
+671 VQSVSNAAASAR
-683 AHEKTVAT
+683 AHEKTAT
-691 ETLPPSSPALSQQE
+691 PETVPSSSPASSSQE

-727 LTEAFGEGVKPRIE
+727 LTEAFGEGVKPRME

>member
-58 KALLCASPQ
+58 KALLCTSPQ

-275 KSIVQAACEL
+275 KSIVQTACEL

-299 ESRLTLD
+299 EQHLTLD

-315 VATSQLEA
+315 FATSQLEA

-381 EAVETQLAQLT
+381 ETVETQLAQLT
-392 SGPSQ
+392 SGSPQ
-397 QSGAFAAHAPVQHA
+397 QSGLSAAHGPVQHTA
-411 ARVQPVQKASV
+411 HVQSAPNTSV
-422 QQSGY
+422 QQSRY
-427 QPLQQH
+427 QPLQQTA
-433 VQPYAP
+433 Q
-439 QHVQQRAQQMP
+439 QRVQQPMQQHAQQP
-450 QQPAQQQAQQMPQQP
+450 IQQQAQQMPQQP
-465 VQPPIQAH
+465 AQLPIQAH

-525 IRSDDGTRLVIELPI
+525 IRSDDGVRLVIELPI

-585 AHAAQTPAPKPIT
+585 AQAAQTPATTPVAAPTPTPAIT
-598 APAPSTSSVS
+598 SAPGSAPAP
-608 ISAPTPVSTP
+608 A
-618 PVATPAPVPAQA
+618 PAPA
-630 PAVAPVPT
+630 PAAAPVPT

-650 SVSTPMPQPTQSVAP
+650 GVSTPTAKPMQPAAPQNAIPSAQSV
-665 QDTTPS
+665 S
-671 VQSASNGASSAR
+671 NSAASAR
-683 AHEKTVAT
+683 AHEKTVAP
-691 ETLPPSSPALSQQE
+691 ETASSSSPTPSSQE
-705 QDPQQTIPRKATRAQ
+705 QDPQHAIPRKATRAQ

-727 LTEAFGEGVKPRIE
+727 LTEAFGEGVKPRME
-741 SRESLE
+741 TRETSE

>member
-299 ESRLTLD
+299 EQHLTLD
-306 DYAELFTCG
+306 DYAELFTSG

-392 SGPSQ
+392 SGGPQ
-397 QSGAFAAHAPVQHA
+397 QSGLSAAHGSVQHTA
-411 ARVQPVQKASV
+411 HVQSAPNTSV
-422 QQSGY
+422 QQFRY
-427 QPLQQH
+427 QPLQQT
-433 VQPYAP
+433 A
-439 QHVQQRAQQMP
+439 QQRAQQMP
-450 QQPAQQQAQQMPQQP
+450 QHPVQQRAQQLPQQP
-465 VQPPIQAH
+465 AQPPIQACK
-473 TSRPTQQPSQATA
+473 PQPAQQPSQATA
-486 APLSQGTADKSQLQR
+486 APLSQGAADKSQLQR

-585 AHAAQTPAPKPIT
+585 AHAAQTPAAKPIT

-618 PVATPAPVPAQA
+618 SVATPAPVPAQA

-650 SVSTPMPQPTQSVAP
+650 SASTPTLQPTQSAAP
-665 QDTTPS
+665 QNTTPS
-671 VQSASNGASSAR
+671 VQSVSNGAASAR

-691 ETLPPSSPALSQQE
+691 EPSHPSSPALSQQE

>member
-58 KALLCASPQ
+58 KALLCTSPQ

-177 IKSDEMFAH
+177 IKGDEMFAH

-299 ESRLTLD
+299 ESRLALD

-315 VATSQLEA
+315 VATSQLET

-349 TAANPRLTFE
+349 TATNPRLTFE

-411 ARVQPVQKASV
+411 ARVQPAQKASV

-427 QPLQQH
+427 QPLQQ
-433 VQPYAP
+433 P
-439 QHVQQRAQQMP
+439 AQMRTP
-450 QQPAQQQAQQMPQQP
+450 QPAQQ
-465 VQPPIQAH
+465 
-473 TSRPTQQPSQATA
+473 PSQSTAT
-486 APLSQGTADKSQLQR
+486 PMSQGTTDKSQLQR

-525 IRSDDGTRLVIELPI
+525 IRSDDGVRLVIELPI

-585 AHAAQTPAPKPIT
+585 AQAAQTPATAPVAAPTPTPAIVSAPGSAQAPSP
-598 APAPSTSSVS
+598 APAPTV
-608 ISAPTPVSTP
+608 
-618 PVATPAPVPAQA
+618 APVPA
-630 PAVAPVPT
+630 
-638 PSVAPAPAPQPK
+638 PSVAPAPVPQPK
-650 SVSTPMPQPTQSVAP
+650 GVSTPTAKPTQSASP
-665 QDTTPS
+665 QNAVPS
-671 VQSASNGASSAR
+671 AQSVSHSTEPAR
-683 AHEKTVAT
+683 AHEKTVAP
-691 ETLPPSSPALSQQE
+691 ETVPSSSPASSSQE
-705 QDPQQTIPRKATRAQ
+705 QDPQHTIPRKATRAQ

-727 LTEAFGEGVKPRIE
+727 LTEAFGEGVKPRME
-741 SRESLE
+741 TRETSE

>member
-58 KALLCASPQ
+58 KALLCTSPQ

-177 IKSDEMFAH
+177 IKGDEMFAH

-299 ESRLTLD
+299 ESRLALD

-392 SGPSQ
+392 SGYLQ
-397 QSGAFAAHAPVQHA
+397 QSGASTAHTPVQHE
-411 ARVQPVQKASV
+411 ARVQPAQKASV

-427 QPLQQH
+427 QPVQQPAQMRTP
-433 VQPYAP
+433 QPAQQRAQQMPQQPAQPPAP
-439 QHVQQRAQQMP
+439 QPVQQRAQQMP
-450 QQPAQQQAQQMPQQP
+450 QQPAQ
-465 VQPPIQAH
+465 PPIQA
-473 TSRPTQQPSQATA
+473 RKPQPAQQPSQATA
-486 APLSQGTADKSQLQR
+486 APMSQGTADKSQLQR
-501 MWKQVVDKLM
+501 MWKQTVDKLM

-525 IRSDDGTRLVIELPI
+525 IRSDDGVRLVIELPI

-585 AHAAQTPAPKPIT
+585 AQTAQTPATTPVAAPTPTPAIT
-598 APAPSTSSVS
+598 SAPGSAPAP
-608 ISAPTPVSTP
+608 A
-618 PVATPAPVPAQA
+618 PAPA
-630 PAVAPVPT
+630 PAAAPVPT

-650 SVSTPMPQPTQSVAP
+650 GVSTPTAKPMQPAAPQNAIPSAQSV
-665 QDTTPS
+665 S
-671 VQSASNGASSAR
+671 NSAASAR
-683 AHEKTVAT
+683 AHEKTVAP
-691 ETLPPSSPALSQQE
+691 ETASSSSPTPSSQE
-705 QDPQQTIPRKATRAQ
+705 QDPQHAIPRKATRAQ

>member
-58 KALLCASPQ
+58 KALLCTSPQ

-166 LSRVMRFDFHR
+166 LSRVMRFDFHC
-177 IKSDEMFAH
+177 IKSDEMFVH

-299 ESRLTLD
+299 EQHLTLD

-368 VVTNSSPALIKRL
+368 VVTNSSSALIKRL

-392 SGPSQ
+392 SGSPQ
-397 QSGAFAAHAPVQHA
+397 QSGLSAAHAPVQHT
-411 ARVQPVQKASV
+411 ARVQSASNTSV
-422 QQSGY
+422 QQSRY
-427 QPLQQH
+427 QPLQQPA
-433 VQPYAP
+433 Q
-439 QHVQQRAQQMP
+439 QRVQQSIQQQAQQP
-450 QQPAQQQAQQMPQQP
+450 IQQQAQQMPQQP

-473 TSRPTQQPSQATA
+473 TPQPAQQPSQAIA

-585 AHAAQTPAPKPIT
+585 TPAAQIPAAKPIA

-630 PAVAPVPT
+630 PAAAPVPT

-650 SVSTPMPQPTQSVAP
+650 SVSTPTSQPTQSVAP
-665 QDTTPS
+665 QNATPS
-671 VQSASNGASSAR
+671 VQSVSNAAASAR
-683 AHEKTVAT
+683 AHEKTAT
-691 ETLPPSSPALSQQE
+691 PETVPSSSPASSSQE

>member
-177 IKSDEMFAH
+177 IKGDEMFAH

-226 FGKGVISKRLVEDML
+226 FGKGIISKRLVEDML

-299 ESRLTLD
+299 ESRLALD

-392 SGPSQ
+392 SGYLQ
-397 QSGAFAAHAPVQHA
+397 QSGASTAHTPVQHE
-411 ARVQPVQKASV
+411 ARVQPAQKASV

-427 QPLQQH
+427 QPVQQPA
-433 VQPYAP
+433 QPPAP
-439 QHVQQRAQQMP
+439 QPVQQRAQQMP
-450 QQPAQQQAQQMPQQP
+450 QQPAQ
-465 VQPPIQAH
+465 PPIQA
-473 TSRPTQQPSQATA
+473 RAPQPAQQPSQATA
-486 APLSQGTADKSQLQR
+486 VTMSQGTADKSQLQR
-501 MWKQVVDKLM
+501 MWKQTVDKLM

-525 IRSDDGTRLVIELPI
+525 IRSDDGVRLVIELPI

-585 AHAAQTPAPKPIT
+585 AQAAQTPATAPVAAPTPAPTIASVPGS
-598 APAPSTSSVS
+598 APAP
-608 ISAPTPVSTP
+608 A
-618 PVATPAPVPAQA
+618 PAPA
-630 PAVAPVPT
+630 PAAAPVPT

-650 SVSTPMPQPTQSVAP
+650 GVSTPTAKPTQPAAP
-665 QDTTPS
+665 QNAIPS
-671 VQSASNGASSAR
+671 AQSVSHSTEPAR
-683 AHEKTVAT
+683 AHEKTVAP
-691 ETLPPSSPALSQQE
+691 ETAPSSSPASSSQE
-705 QDPQQTIPRKATRAQ
+705 QDPQHAIPRKATRAQ

-727 LTEAFGEGVKPRIE
+727 LTEAFGEGVKPRME
-741 SRESLE
+741 TRETSE

>member
-285 AEYMRDVYLAKTLM
+285 AEYMRDVYLAKTLT
-299 ESRLTLD
+299 EQHLTLD
-306 DYAELFTCG
+306 DYAELFTCD

-392 SGPSQ
+392 SGSPQ
-397 QSGAFAAHAPVQHA
+397 QSGLSAAHAPVQHTA
-411 ARVQPVQKASV
+411 HVQSASNTSV
-422 QQSGY
+422 QQFRY
-427 QPLQQH
+427 QPLQQTA
-433 VQPYAP
+433 Q
-439 QHVQQRAQQMP
+439 QRVQQPMQQHAQQSI
-450 QQPAQQQAQQMPQQP
+450 QQQAQQMPQQP
-465 VQPPIQAH
+465 AQPPIQAH

-486 APLSQGTADKSQLQR
+486 EPLSQGTADKSQLQR

-585 AHAAQTPAPKPIT
+585 AHAAQTPAAKPIT
-598 APAPSTSSVS
+598 APAPSASSVS
-608 ISAPTPVSTP
+608 ISAPTPVSTT
-618 PVATPAPVPAQA
+618 PVATPAPASV
-630 PAVAPVPT
+630 PAVAPVSAPAPT
-638 PSVAPAPAPQPK
+638 PAPAPQPK
-650 SVSTPMPQPTQSVAP
+650 SVSTPTPQPKQSVAP
-665 QDTTPS
+665 QNATPS

-691 ETLPPSSPALSQQE
+691 ETLHPSSPALSQQE